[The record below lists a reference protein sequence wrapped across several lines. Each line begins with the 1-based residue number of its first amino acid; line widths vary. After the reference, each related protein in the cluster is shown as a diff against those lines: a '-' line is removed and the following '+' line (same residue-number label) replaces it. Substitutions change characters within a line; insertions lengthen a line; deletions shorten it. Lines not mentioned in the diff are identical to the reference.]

1 MAIPA
6 PPTRIPQRRRGL
18 APILAAS
25 GVGLAVAALVQPAP
39 AKAAASCLAGSQITV
54 SLQGDPNPYNL
65 CVSDKITYTDVPDT
79 PWFGDNKLAH
89 QLADAITGNT
99 AIGQVTLPSSGFSID
114 SAAATTGWS
123 SIQND
128 SNSAFFLYKEL
139 ANGNINSVAYNLVGG
154 NNYSVNNGP
163 SPDPGQLY
171 NFVLF
176 LPDPQHVPAPLPIL
190 GAGAAFAWSR
200 RLRRRLRR
208 RDQAAAVPPLSLL
221 A

>member
-6 PPTRIPQRRRGL
+6 PPERSPQCRHGL
-18 APILAAS
+18 APILVAS

-39 AKAAASCLAGSQITV
+39 AAAAVSCLPGSQITV
-54 SLQGDPNPYNL
+54 SLKGDPNPYNL
-65 CVSDKITYTDVPDT
+65 CVSDKIAYADVPTT
-79 PWFGDNKLAH
+79 PWFGDNELAH
-89 QLADAITGNT
+89 KLADAITGNA

-114 SAAATTGWS
+114 SGSATPGWS

-128 SNSAFFLYKEL
+128 SNSAFFLYKEM
-139 ANGNINSVAYNLVGG
+139 NNDKINSVAYNLVGG

-176 LPDPQHVPAPLPIL
+176 LPAPQHVPGPLPIL

-208 RDQAAAVPPLSLL
+208 RDQPTAVPPLSLS